1 MFLAKP
7 NTLNLTNSK
16 EFATM
21 IEAMNYLNEA
31 TASDDTISMPIDE
44 WIVVGKLLQVNE
56 DGTLTMPTEYPKKL
70 KGKSRWFRLTSKV
83 TCDRI

>member
-56 DGTLTMPTEYPKKL
+56 DGTLTMPTEYPKKV
-70 KGKSRWFRLTSKV
+70 KGEIKMVPLDIESYL
-83 TCDRI
+83 